1 MFDLLTGI
9 TSPEP
14 QASSDVD
21 ILGLASGL
29 VAQGQ
34 KCRQRC
40 ALVIAGDPEWC
51 RQSASAVSGLS
62 ELKRVIWVSSSD
74 LTEKEVV
81 DSNAVKGLL
90 GQECD
95 AVVFDAFSGF
105 DPDAFG
111 AICGTIRA
119 GGLLI
124 LLCPP
129 LNEWEKFPD
138 PASERIAISP
148 FSYED
153 ISGRFIRRLVGVFRK
168 AAGVTIVKQINVEL
182 NKPLPS
188 IESYSS
194 EPAADKSINEELSEE
209 FCTAD
214 QQSAVEAIEHVVHG
228 HRRRPAVLVS
238 DRGRGKSASL
248 GIAAARL
255 LVNINSRTDGS
266 QKVMR
271 IVVTAPRPSAVES
284 VFVHAQR
291 VLQQVLPET
300 KIIENCLQFNRSK
313 IQYIAPDA
321 LCFLQEPVDLVLVD
335 EAAAIPAFLLSQFLK
350 KYSRIAFSTTVHGYE
365 GTGRGFAVRFR
376 QTLDKETP
384 GWNEVRLQTPVRWAE
399 NDPLEQLVFR
409 SLMLDAESA
418 EDKNIE
424 DVSVDK
430 VTVEKLDRETL
441 VNDEKTLSQL
451 FGLLVTAHYRTS
463 PNDLRNLLDGPGV
476 SVYVMRSPSSNKKKN
491 IGDVVA
497 TALVSA
503 EGEFSDEL
511 SDAIFTG
518 KRRPRGHLIPQSLVA
533 HVGIQQAAKLRC
545 ARIMRIAVHPVL
557 QGKRLGGKLVSIIR
571 SEAEAQGFH
580 MIGVSFGATVGLMN
594 FWRAQG
600 MCPVR
605 VGFQRDHSS
614 GEHSVM
620 MLRALD
626 NQGSEVYQLARS
638 RLLADLPYWLA
649 DSLQD
654 MDCAVAVECLR
665 NENTELFTLNNLDE
679 QTVVAFA
686 KSERSYEDSSA
697 ALWRFT
703 VAGLM
708 NHECH
713 LDKSERVILVAKI
726 LQKRPWK
733 DVAILCG
740 LLGRTEVIDG
750 LRDAVSSL
758 LSSLLREAE

>member
-14 QASSDVD
+14 QTSPDVD

-29 VAQGQ
+29 VEQGQ
-34 KCRQRC
+34 KCRQRR
-40 ALVIAGDPEWC
+40 ALVIAGEPDWC
-51 RQSASAVSGLS
+51 QRLASAISELS
-62 ELKRVIWVSSSD
+62 ELKRVVWVSSSE
-74 LTEKEVV
+74 LNETEVV
-81 DSNAVKGLL
+81 DASAAKNLL

-95 AVVFDAFSGF
+95 VVVFDAFSGF

-129 LNEWEKFPD
+129 LSEWEKFPD

-148 FSYED
+148 FSYKD
-153 ISGRFIRRLVGVFRK
+153 ISGRFIRRLIGVIRD
-168 AAGVTIVKQINVEL
+168 AAGVAIVEQHNVEQ

-188 IESYSS
+188 VESVFTSDVPLNNIPGK
-194 EPAADKSINEELSEE
+194 ECRTD
-209 FCTAD
+209 D
-214 QQSAVEAIEHVVHG
+214 QRAAVEAIEHVVHG

-238 DRGRGKSASL
+238 DRGRGKSAAL

-255 LVNINSRTDGS
+255 LLNLDSRTDGS
-266 QKVMR
+266 KNVLN
-271 IVVTAPRPSAVES
+271 IVVTAPRPSAVETL
-284 VFVHAQR
+284 FFHAQ
-291 VLQQVLPET
+291 QYLPEAT
-300 KIIENCLQFNRSK
+300 TIENGLQFKGSQIR
-313 IQYIAPDA
+313 YIAPDA
-321 LCFLQEPVDLVLVD
+321 LCSLQEPVDLVLVD

-350 KYSRIAFSTTVHGYE
+350 KYSRIVFATTVHGYE

-376 QTLDKETP
+376 QTLNNETP
-384 GWNEVRLQTPVRWAE
+384 GWSEVRLQTPIRWAE
-399 NDPLEQLVFR
+399 NDPLERLVFH

-418 EDKNIE
+418 EDKNVE
-424 DVSVDK
+424 GVNVDN

-441 VNDEKTLSQL
+441 VNDEHTLSQL
-451 FGLLVTAHYRTS
+451 FGLLVTAHYRTT
-463 PNDLRNLLDGPGV
+463 PNDLRNLLDGPAV
-476 SVYVMRSPSSNKKKN
+476 SVYVMRSPSLNEREGNESEGKN
-491 IGDVVA
+491 NIVA

-518 KRRPRGHLIPQSLVA
+518 QRRPRGHLIPQSLA
-533 HVGIQQAAKLRC
+533 IHVGIKQAAKLRC

-557 QGKRLGGKLVSIIR
+557 ERKALGSKLVNAVQR
-571 SEAEAQGFH
+571 DAEAQGFQ
-580 MIGVSFGATVGLMN
+580 MIGVSFGATAGLMN

-605 VGFQRDHSS
+605 VGFRRDHSS

-620 MLRALD
+620 MLRPLD
-626 NQGSEVYQLARS
+626 KQGDEVYQAACS
-638 RLLADLPYWLA
+638 RLFADLPYWLS

-654 MDCAVAVECLR
+654 LDCAVAVECLR
-665 NENTELFTLNNLDE
+665 NKNTEPFTLNDSDK
-679 QTVVAFA
+679 QTVAAFA
-686 KSERSYEDSSA
+686 KSERSYEDCSA
-697 ALWRFT
+697 ALWRF
-703 VAGLM
+703 VVVGFM
-708 NHECH
+708 NSEDH
-713 LDKSERVILVAKI
+713 LDKTGRDLLVAKI

-740 LLGRTEVIDG
+740 LTGRTEVVNG
-750 LRDAVSSL
+750 LRAAVSCL
-758 LSSLLREAE
+758 LEMKDG